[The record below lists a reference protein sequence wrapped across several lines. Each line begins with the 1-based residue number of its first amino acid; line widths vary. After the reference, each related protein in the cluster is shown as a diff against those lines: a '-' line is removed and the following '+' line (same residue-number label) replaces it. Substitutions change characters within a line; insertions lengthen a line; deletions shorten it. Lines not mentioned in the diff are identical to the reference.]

1 MTAQWHSI
9 HVYYYDN
16 NKDDL
21 LLDCIR
27 PLFATLQSRHQV
39 ERCYFTR
46 HWRGGSHIRLQ
57 MYADPAVFAGEV
69 APYVE
74 ETVTAYLQAHPS
86 TMQIKEED
94 ARKQYERRS
103 LASPEA
109 LAYIELRPNNSL
121 EFTAYEDLS
130 ATVGSQS
137 AARLLEDY
145 YVETTDLAFLL
156 LEQTRNN
163 YTARLNVC
171 FDLLVA
177 LVASSPLLPLR
188 RAYMSYRSH
197 VEAYITCEPTIEEP
211 RLRRARLEQ
220 AYAQRH
226 DVILKRVRRLISL
239 IEDAPDRLPAWLAS
253 AIALYRRYGEH
264 AFQEA
269 SAGRLRLKTNED
281 FEAQKEHVRLEES
294 AYRTA
299 VVNNAAVLQASNT
312 PIIIAHRIELNFL
325 YLQLSRIGMLNED
338 RYILDYYIASAIEE
352 LFAIDPVA
360 AISASR
366 Q

>member
-1 MTAQWHSI
+1 MTAQWQSI
-9 HVYYYDN
+9 HLYYYDN

-27 PLFATLQSRHQV
+27 PLFATLRERGWL

-57 MYADPAVFAGEV
+57 MYADAERFRSEIE
-69 APYVE
+69 PYVRK
-74 ETVTAYLQAHPS
+74 TVEAYLQAHPS
-86 TMQIKEED
+86 TVQIDEQA

-103 LASPEA
+103 LAAPVAS
-109 LAYIELRPNNSL
+109 AYVPLRPNNSL
-121 EFTAYEDLS
+121 ESADYEDLS
-130 ATVGSQS
+130 ATVGSAS
-137 AARLLEDY
+137 AASLLEEY
-145 YVETTDLAFLL
+145 YVETTDLAFTL
-156 LEQTRNN
+156 LEHTRNN

-171 FDLLVA
+171 FDQLVA
-177 LVASSPLLPLR
+177 LVATSPFLSIK

-197 VEAYITCEPTIEEP
+197 VEAYITCEPQIEEP
-211 RLRRARLEQ
+211 RARRSRLES

-226 DVILKRVRRLISL
+226 AVILKRVQRLLAS
-239 IEDAPDRLPAWLAS
+239 IEQTPEQLPVWLAS
-253 AIALYRRYGEH
+253 AIEIYQRYGQR

-269 SAGRLRLKTNED
+269 NAGTLRLKTNED
-281 FEAQKEHVRLEES
+281 FEAQKDHVRLEES

-299 VVNNAAVLQASNT
+299 VVNNVAVLQASNT
-312 PIIIAHRIELNFL
+312 PVIVAHRIELNFL

-352 LFAIDPVA
+352 IFAIDPVA
-360 AISASR
+360 AMSVAR
-366 Q
+366 K

>member
-9 HVYYYDN
+9 HLYYYDN
-16 NKDDL
+16 NKDGL

-27 PLFATLQSRHQV
+27 PLFTTLQ
-39 ERCYFTR
+39 ERGWLERGYFTR
-46 HWRGGSHIRLQ
+46 HWSGGSHIRLQ
-57 MYADPAVFAGEV
+57 LYADPVLFDSEIV
-69 APYVE
+69 PYVRSNVE
-74 ETVTAYLQAHPS
+74 IYLQEHPS
-86 TMQIKEED
+86 TVHIDAQE

-103 LASPEA
+103 LSSPVA
-109 LAYIELRPNNSL
+109 TAYVELRPNNSL
-121 EFTAYEDLS
+121 EIATYEDLS
-130 ATVGSQS
+130 STVGSEG
-137 AARLLEDY
+137 AARLLEEY
-145 YVETTDLAFLL
+145 YIETTELAFAL

-171 FDLLVA
+171 FDQLVA
-177 LVASSPLLPLR
+177 LVATSPFLTLNR
-188 RAYMSYRSH
+188 GYMSYRSH
-197 VEAYITCEPTIEEP
+197 VEAYITCEPWIEEP
-211 RLRRARLEQ
+211 RLRRARLEN

-226 DVILKRVRRLISL
+226 DIVLKRVQRLLTS
-239 IEDAPDRLPAWLAS
+239 IEQTPERLPVWLATM
-253 AIALYRRYGEH
+253 IEIYQRYGRR

-269 SAGRLRLKTNED
+269 SAGTLRLKTNED
-281 FEAQKEHVRLEES
+281 FEAQKDHVRLEAS

-312 PIIIAHRIELNFL
+312 PVIIAHRIELNFL

-352 LFAIDPVA
+352 ILAIDPVA

-366 Q
+366 K

>member
-9 HVYYYDN
+9 HLYYYDN

-27 PLFATLQSRHQV
+27 PLFTTLREQGWLDRG
-39 ERCYFTR
+39 YFTR
-46 HWRGGSHIRLQ
+46 HWRGGPHIRLQ
-57 MYADPAVFAGEV
+57 MYADPILFYNEIVPHV
-69 APYVE
+69 RNNVE
-74 ETVTAYLQAHPS
+74 AYLQAHPS
-86 TMQIKEED
+86 TVHIDDQD

-103 LASPEA
+103 LAAPAAS
-109 LAYIELRPNNSL
+109 AYVALRPNNSL
-121 EFTAYEDLS
+121 EIATYEDLS
-130 ATVGSQS
+130 STVGSES
-137 AARLLEDY
+137 AARLLEEY
-145 YVETTDLAFLL
+145 YVETNDLAFAL

-171 FDLLVA
+171 FDQLVA
-177 LVASSPLLPLR
+177 LVATSPFLTIK

-197 VEAYITCEPTIEEP
+197 VEAYITCEPGIEEP
-211 RLRRARLEQ
+211 HARRTRLEN

-226 DVILKRVRRLISL
+226 DIVLKRVQHLLTS
-239 IEDAPDRLPAWLAS
+239 IEQSPERLPIWLA
-253 AIALYRRYGEH
+253 ATIEIYQRYGKH

-269 SAGRLRLKTNED
+269 TAGTLRLKTNED
-281 FEAQKEHVRLEES
+281 FEAQKDHVRLEES
-294 AYRTA
+294 PYRIA

-312 PIIIAHRIELNFL
+312 PVIVAHRIELNFL

-352 LFAIDPVA
+352 IFAIDPVA
-360 AISASR
+360 AMSASR
-366 Q
+366 K